1 MVAFGAQFTLIAHP
15 EELSY
20 VRLGPH
26 EVVPDWALTDAPL
39 VSVSATASET
49 SVLCLSSAIPRDAVV
64 RQQGPFNVFE
74 VDGPLD
80 FALTGLL
87 SAIVTPLGEAELTVF
102 TVSTFD
108 TDWIMVPT
116 FESDRARGLWKRAGH
131 IIKEKE

>member
-87 SAIVTPLGEAELTVF
+87 
-102 TVSTFD
+102 
-108 TDWIMVPT
+108 
-116 FESDRARGLWKRAGH
+116 
-131 IIKEKE
+131 

>member
-1 MVAFGAQFTLIAHP
+1 MASFGASFTLIAHP
-15 EELSY
+15 EELSF
-20 VRLGPH
+20 VRLGPN

-49 SVLCLSSAIPRDAVV
+49 SVLCLSAAIPRDAVL

-74 VDGPLD
+74 VEGPLD

-87 SAIVTPLGEAELTVF
+87 SAIVTPLGEAEITVF

-108 TDWIMVPT
+108 TDWILVPT
-116 FESDRARGLWKRAGH
+116 YETPRAVSLWKRDGH
-131 IIKEKE
+131 TIKEKP

>member
-1 MVAFGAQFTLIAHP
+1 MVAFDARFTLIAHP
-15 EELSY
+15 EQLSFI
-20 VRLGPH
+20 RLGPS
-26 EVVPDWALTDAPL
+26 EVVPDWALADAPL

-49 SVLCLSSAIPRDAVV
+49 SVVCLTAAIPRDAVV

-74 VDGPLD
+74 VEGPLD

-87 SAIVTPLGEAELTVF
+87 AAIVTPLGDADLTVF

-116 FESDRARGLWKRAGH
+116 YESQRARELWARSGH
-131 IIKEKE
+131 RIKEKP

>member
-1 MVAFGAQFTLIAHP
+1 MVAFGARFTLIAHP

-20 VRLGPH
+20 VRLGAH
-26 EVVPDWALTDAPL
+26 EVVPEWALTDAPL

-49 SVLCLSSAIPRDAVV
+49 SVLCLTSAIPRDAVV
-64 RQQGPFNVFE
+64 RQQGPFHVFE
-74 VDGPLD
+74 VEGPLD

-87 SAIVTPLGEAELTVF
+87 SAIVAPLGEADVTVF

-116 FESDRARGLWKRAGH
+116 YESARARELWARGGH
-131 IIKEKE
+131 IIKEKP

>member
-87 SAIVTPLGEAELTVF
+87 SAIVTPLGDAELTVF

-116 FESDRARGLWKRAGH
+116 FESDRARALWKRAGH